1 MLDEVNDGSNA
12 RQPHESMNRSAV
24 LAIIDRLLSEAMRG
38 TSRLNPLL
46 LLVARALILHVE
58 EPARIWTVREVACE
72 AVCSSDAIARKRKA
86 LLDGTPISS
95 ESTFDVAED
104 SWVCYLALEAVV
116 KEGRAFLV
124 EILEPYAYDDCG
136 YVVDVNVVSAMP
148 TLADGQIQQ
157 WVVDLEN
164 VEVIPLT

>member
-1 MLDEVNDGSNA
+1 
-12 RQPHESMNRSAV
+12 
-24 LAIIDRLLSEAMRG
+24 
-38 TSRLNPLL
+38 
-46 LLVARALILHVE
+46 
-58 EPARIWTVREVACE
+58 
-72 AVCSSDAIARKRKA
+72 
-86 LLDGTPISS
+86 LLDGTPISP

-136 YVVDVNVVSAMP
+136 YVVDVNVLSAMP
-148 TLADGQIQQ
+148 ALADSQIQQ